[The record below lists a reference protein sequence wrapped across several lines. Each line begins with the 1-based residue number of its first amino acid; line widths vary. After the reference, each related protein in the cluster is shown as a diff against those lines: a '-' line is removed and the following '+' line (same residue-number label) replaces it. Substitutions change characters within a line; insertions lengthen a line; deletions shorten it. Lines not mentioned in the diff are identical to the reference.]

1 MLPKQ
6 RRPLVHLG
14 LSSSGDFD
22 DEYHSHFDADAD
34 ADADAVAVAAA
45 VADADANSPKYLNS
59 VHFYLNS
66 NFADLTI
73 SCD

>member
-1 MLPKQ
+1 M
-6 RRPLVHLG
+6 VYLG

-22 DEYHSHFDADAD
+22 DEYHSLFA
-34 ADADAVAVAAA
+34 ADAVAVACAVA
-45 VADADANSPKYLNS
+45 VADTVADADANSPKYLNS